1 MATTTKGS
9 QMNIYP
15 EITSLE
21 SVLNELKNIMI
32 LVEDRAIT
40 EDEAK
45 DEVQSLRA
53 NIEDIVS
60 DLDI

>member
-1 MATTTKGS
+1 
-9 QMNIYP
+9 MNIYP